1 MNQVLAW
8 LAGGSFLMSKTFKIS
23 LKTFKIGSSVQRDPA
38 GLENSDWF
46 NGFFFKIFL
55 GLGAFDPPS

>member
-23 LKTFKIGSSVQRDPA
+23 LKTLEIGSSVRRDPS

-46 NGFFFKIFL
+46 NGFF
-55 GLGAFDPPS
+55 